1 MTSPLSSSAAAT
13 ANVGALTAALASL
26 PETRRQIL
34 EVLKR
39 RGEADTEAI
48 AAALSITPSGARQHL
63 TALQHDGLVT
73 HRADRTGPG
82 RPRHLH
88 ALTAA
93 GDALFPRNYVD
104 LTNEL
109 LEYVEDEDPA
119 LLQRIFDRRAQ
130 RRLDRARVR
139 AVGLS
144 FPDKVKLVAQILDED
159 GYLADFEERPDGT
172 FLITEH
178 NCAVLAVAQ
187 RYRHACST
195 ELAFL
200 QALLPEAEVTRVAHR
215 LGGAHVCAYEV
226 RLTGL

>member
-1 MTSPLSSSAAAT
+1 MSSTVAAPAT
-13 ANVGALTAALASL
+13 ATALTAALASL

-34 EVLKR
+34 DVLKR
-39 RGEADTEAI
+39 RGEADTGAI
-48 AAALSITPSGARQHL
+48 AAALQITPSGARQHL
-63 TALQHDGLVT
+63 TALAHDGLVT

-104 LTNEL
+104 LANEL

-130 RRLDRARVR
+130 RRLERARAR
-139 AVGLS
+139 AVGLA
-144 FPDKVKLVAQILDED
+144 FPEKVQLVARILDED
-159 GYLADFEERPDGT
+159 GYLADFEARPDGT

-200 QALLPEAEVTRVAHR
+200 QALLPEAAVTRVAHR

-226 RLTGL
+226 KVA

>member
-1 MTSPLSSSAAAT
+1 MTSPLSPSAAAT
-13 ANVGALTAALASL
+13 VNAGALTAALASL

-34 EVLKR
+34 DVLKR

-48 AAALSITPSGARQHL
+48 ATALGITPSGARQHL

-130 RRLDRARVR
+130 RRLERARAR

-144 FPDKVKLVAQILDED
+144 FPEKVKLVAHILDED
-159 GYLADFEERPDGT
+159 GYLADFAERPDGS

-226 RLTGL
+226 RLSG

>member
-1 MTSPLSSSAAAT
+1 MSVAAADP
-13 ANVGALTAALASL
+13 LTAALASL
-26 PETRRQIL
+26 PETRRQIIEL
-34 EVLKR
+34 LKR
-39 RGEADTEAI
+39 RGEADAETI
-48 AAALSITPSGARQHL
+48 AAALGITPSGARQHL
-63 TALQHDGLVT
+63 TALSHDGLVT
-73 HRADRTGPG
+73 HRADRAGPG

-119 LLQRIFDRRAQ
+119 LLQRIFDRRAR
-130 RRLDRARVR
+130 RRLEAGRRR
-139 AVGLS
+139 TTGLP
-144 FPDKVKLVAQILDED
+144 FAEKVKLVARILDED
-159 GYLADFEERPDGT
+159 GYLADFAEREDGA

-187 RYRHACST
+187 RYRQACST

-200 QALLPEAEVTRVAHR
+200 QALLPEATVTRVAHR

-226 RLTGL
+226 KPL